1 MTVFITKTL
10 YILPEIISEYDFQTS
25 LFPIFSLSKL
35 KVSRSR
41 NKIVELKISHKK
53 QTNEFVFL
61 SWTVIRTEKQI
72 RSFVFLGESADL

>member
-35 KVSRSR
+35 KVSRSQ
-41 NKIVELKISHKK
+41 NKIVELKTSPKK

-61 SWTVIRTEKQI
+61 S
-72 RSFVFLGESADL
+72 